1 MFPEEKRLYKG
12 VYNGIASNIDT
23 NSVEIPKEEICD
35 EGVDLCKTEKANKN
49 MHKDEE
55 AGVNITERVNAIA
68 NDRIT
73 AILSVQDDIKDLQ
86 EALENICTVMMEFV
100 DEHNKDYGKLK
111 NQEKE
116 LRLIGTV
123 ITRQDKAISR
133 LEQKINK
140 MQSWTDDSEDLKPLD
155 GAPTSD
161 NNEEILNLRLA
172 IENLQ
177 RRVFEL
183 EKLNKSVV
191 ELDDRLHE
199 VERGNFVGIPTEE
212 SSVGRLSGYHG
223 SGEKELDIPVKLDD
237 KGIDFF
243 AGLKDIA
250 KEADKDKK
258 SDKSDEEEKVLPG
271 HDEEEKVLPE
281 HDEDDSEMG
290 RPFCKVVKGK
300 PVERKD
306 LCEGMSETI
315 QIMLGVYDVY
325 DIDYTHFFKNMHRWN
340 SFSHFEVRLTG
351 EKMPKHEEDILLRL
365 GNVYFAS
372 AKVNDYW
379 LRFTSRTSVN
389 VEKIRLIPSFFK
401 LGKIFGAKTYPEFM
415 DAIEVTK

>member
-1 MFPEEKRLYKG
+1 MLKEEQLYQG

-23 NSVEIPKEEICD
+23 NSVEIPKEEIYD
-35 EGVDLCKTEKANKN
+35 EGVNLCETERENKN

-55 AGVNITERVNAIA
+55 AGINITKEVNEAIDEPA
-68 NDRIT
+68 K
-73 AILSVQDDIKDLQ
+73 AILSIHDNIRDLQKDL
-86 EALENICTVMMEFV
+86 EKIYDVMMDFV
-100 DEHNKDYGKLK
+100 DEHNKNYNELK

-116 LRLIGTV
+116 LKLIGTV

-140 MQSWTDDSEDLKPLD
+140 MQSWVDDSEDLKSVD
-155 GAPTSD
+155 GAPASD

-172 IENLQ
+172 IKNLQ
-177 RRVFEL
+177 GRVF
-183 EKLNKSVV
+183 KSVAK
-191 ELDDRLHE
+191 LDDRLHE
-199 VERGNFVGIPTEE
+199 VEQGNFVGIPTKE
-212 SSVGRLSGYHG
+212 SSVGRLSGYDG
-223 SGEKELDIPVKLDD
+223 SGDKELNIPVKLDD
-237 KGIDFF
+237 KGVDFF

-250 KEADKDKK
+250 KAADKDKK

-281 HDEDDSEMG
+281 HDEDDSAMG

-306 LCEGMSETI
+306 LCKGMSETI

-415 DAIEVTK
+415 DAIEVKR